1 MAKFCTRCGRPL
13 EEGEVCNCGQ
23 EVTQAQQ
30 TAQVQPEAAQA
41 QQAAQVQP
49 EAAQAQQ
56 AAPQPEAAQAQ
67 QAQQQGYAQNGQQ
80 FQQQGYAQNGQ
91 QFQQQGYAQNSQQF
105 QQTQQAVTGFLGKM
119 FKNFLDVIKHPVT
132 GGREIILAGEI
143 GVGIALIVLQGLLT
157 AFFGAIGASK
167 TLGAMFDAMSY
178 YSSDDMS
185 VPYAKI
191 IFGTLAISVALSFV
205 LALLLFLGNLIMKNT
220 VSFGQMIGAV
230 SVRSSVVI
238 VTNIIAMI
246 VCLINPVGGMM
257 VFAVGNIWGFFAI
270 LQAMPIASE
279 TMRDDLPLIMI
290 LVYLVFVVINYF
302 CVKEGVKLYLPNDMA
317 DSLSS
322 LRSLSSFSSLW

>member
-13 EEGEVCNCGQ
+13 EESEVCNCGQ
-23 EVTQAQQ
+23 ETVQAQPETAQQTASQSEVTQAQQ
-30 TAQVQPEAAQA
+30 VAP
-41 QQAAQVQP
+41 QQ

-56 AAPQPEAAQAQ
+56 AAPQ
-67 QAQQQGYAQNGQQ
+67 
-80 FQQQGYAQNGQ
+80 FQQ

-119 FKNFLDVIKHPVT
+119 FRNFGNIIKHPVT
-132 GGREIILAGEI
+132 GGRDIILAGDVA
-143 GVGIALIVLQGLLT
+143 VGIALIVLQGLLT
-157 AFFGAIGASK
+157 AIFGAIGASK
-167 TLGAMFDAMSY
+167 TLGTMFGAMSY

-205 LALLLFLGNLIMKNT
+205 LALLLFLGNLIMRNS

-230 SVRSSVVI
+230 SIRSSVVI
-238 VTNIIAMI
+238 VTNILAII

-257 VFAVGNIWGFFAI
+257 VFAVGNIWGFFVI
-270 LQAMPIASE
+270 LQAMPIANE
-279 TMRDDLPLIMI
+279 TMRDDLPLVMI
-290 LVYLVFVVINYF
+290 LIYLIFVVINYF
-302 CVKEGVKLYLPNDMA
+302 CVREGIKLYLPSDMA

-322 LRSLSSFSSLW
+322 LRSLSNFSSLW

>member
-23 EVTQAQQ
+23 KTVQAQQETAQQTASQSEVTQAQQ
-30 TAQVQPEAAQA
+30 VAP
-41 QQAAQVQP
+41 QQ

-56 AAPQPEAAQAQ
+56 AAPQFQ
-67 QAQQQGYAQNGQQ
+67 QQ

-119 FKNFLDVIKHPVT
+119 FRNFGNIIKHPVT
-132 GGREIILAGEI
+132 GGRDIILAGDVA
-143 GVGIALIVLQGLLT
+143 VGIALIVLQGLLT
-157 AFFGAIGASK
+157 GIFGAIGASK
-167 TLGAMFDAMSY
+167 TLGTMFETMSY

-191 IFGTLAISVALSFV
+191 IFGTLAISAALSFV
-205 LALLLFLGNLIMKNT
+205 LALLLFLGNLIMRNS

-230 SVRSSVVI
+230 SIRSSVVI
-238 VTNIIAMI
+238 VTNILAII

-257 VFAVGNIWGFFAI
+257 VFAVGNIWGFFGI
-270 LQAMPIASE
+270 LQAMPIANE
-279 TMRDDLPLIMI
+279 TMRDDLPLVMI
-290 LVYLVFVVINYF
+290 LIYLIFVVINYF
-302 CVKEGVKLYLPNDMA
+302 CVREGIKLYLPSDMA

-322 LRSLSSFSSLW
+322 LRSLSNFSSLW